1 MKRIMMEMI
10 NTILSIFIVIAAGLF
25 AYVSSVIV
33 HEQKT
38 GKSVR
43 LFWEKKEKITPDPKH
58 NPDLGKGKFDKQRV
72 SYRPEDNT

>member
-1 MKRIMMEMI
+1 MRTMMEMI

-43 LFWEKKEKITPDPKH
+43 LFWEKKQEVK
-58 NPDLGKGKFDKQRV
+58 
-72 SYRPEDNT
+72 PEDNT

>member
-1 MKRIMMEMI
+1 MRRTMMEMI

-43 LFWEKKEKITPDPKH
+43 LFWEKKQEVK
-58 NPDLGKGKFDKQRV
+58 
-72 SYRPEDNT
+72 PEDKT